1 MNTQWTM
8 SRFHRFVAVAMVCGF
23 ATVANAAAQP
33 VFRISLENARDHVQV
48 RVVQEFA
55 DALAARTVG
64 RLRVEVY
71 PEAGLFRD
79 RDVVRALS
87 DGKAEMA
94 VPGTWQLDRF
104 EPSVGVLLLPVFYGR
119 PPSYLY
125 EHIDGELG
133 AELGRRIAASTGAV
147 VLGRWIDLGPIH
159 LFTVAAPIRT
169 HADIV
174 GLKLRYAGGVMNEL
188 RLAALGAVPLGI
200 AWPDF
205 PEHLRRRA
213 VDGVLTSY
221 ESIASAALWEAGIR
235 YAFEDSQ
242 YFGRYVPLISAGFWR
257 RIPEDLRQIIA
268 TTWEEQVV
276 LAREQAADAQER
288 AKQTLR
294 LHGVTVVVP
303 TAAELDAA
311 RSRLL
316 AVQPELIE
324 RLGIDAEIISILPSP

>member
-1 MNTQWTM
+1 MKAQWVM
-8 SRFHRFVAVAMVCGF
+8 SRFLRFVAVATVCGF
-23 ATVANAAAQP
+23 AVVGNAAAQP
-33 VFRISLENARDHVQV
+33 VFRISLENTRDHVQV
-48 RVVQEFA
+48 RAVQEFA
-55 DALAARTVG
+55 DALAARTAG
-64 RLRVEVY
+64 RLTVEVH
-71 PEAGLFRD
+71 ADARLFRD
-79 RDVVRALS
+79 RDVVRALY
-87 DGKAEMA
+87 DGKVEMA

-125 EHIDGELG
+125 EHIDGALG
-133 AELGRRIAASTGAV
+133 AELDRRIASSTGAV
-147 VLGRWIDLGPIH
+147 VLGRWVDLGPIH

-174 GLKLRYAGGVMNEL
+174 GLKLRYAGGIMNEL
-188 RLAALGAVPLGI
+188 RLAALGAVPLAI

-221 ESIASAALWEAGIR
+221 ETIASAALWEAGIR

-242 YFGRYVPLISAGFWR
+242 YFGRYVPLVSARFWR

-268 TTWEEQVV
+268 TTWEEQVA

-288 AKQTLR
+288 AKQTLQS
-294 LHGVTVVVP
+294 HGVTVVVP
-303 TAAELDAA
+303 SAAELEAT
-311 RSRLL
+311 RVRLL
-316 AVQPELIE
+316 TAQTEMIE